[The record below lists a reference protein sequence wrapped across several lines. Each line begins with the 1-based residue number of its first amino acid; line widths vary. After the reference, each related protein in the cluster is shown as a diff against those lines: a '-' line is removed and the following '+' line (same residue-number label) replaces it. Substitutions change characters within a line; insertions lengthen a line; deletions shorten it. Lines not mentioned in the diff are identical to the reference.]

1 MGSENGSRERLL
13 REAAAVFGQAGYDAL
28 SFRLLALK
36 INCPQ
41 PMLCYHFRDRETLL
55 SEIIRIHAYGH
66 LHRAVSVLLK
76 TDVCSIRRRL
86 RRFAVQVLLVLRN
99 DENALSIFRRTVSEL
114 PGRGLTALLFE
125 AGLRQVQEILTD
137 VIDSAMQH
145 REIRF
150 GNPGLLSC
158 QYFALLNNIIAI
170 NLLLKERP
178 HVSVCQIRKSARES
192 VDLFLDGALAL
203 RAKEKYSAEYTA
215 VSGALLSS
223 GCRSGDS
230 ADPGD
235 K

>member
-1 MGSENGSRERLL
+1 M
-13 REAAAVFGQAGYDAL
+13 
-28 SFRLLALK
+28 
-36 INCPQ
+36 
-41 PMLCYHFRDRETLL
+41 
-55 SEIIRIHAYGH
+55 
-66 LHRAVSVLLK
+66 
-76 TDVCSIRRRL
+76 
-86 RRFAVQVLLVLRN
+86 VLRN